1 MQNGESGD
9 KSGESVGA
17 AGSEVALFAGVAS
30 GAVIFIIIIIALVAL
45 LHRRHQK
52 HSAQCSAQLPLN
64 TLPKRG
70 SAASGGSN
78 NNGSEPSDI
87 IFPLRTSG
95 SMYCPHYEK
104 VSGDYGHPV
113 YIVQEMPP
121 QNPAN
126 IYYKVWQ
133 RMTTSRP
140 ALFQMMDISVL
151 MLLWHSL
158 LVADGLALLAGCQ
171 KGWGVV

>member
-1 MQNGESGD
+1 MQNGEAGGN
-9 KSGESVGA
+9 SGESVGST
-17 AGSEVALFAGVAS
+17 GSEVALFAGVAS

-70 SAASGGSN
+70 SGASGGSN

-126 IYYKVWQ
+126 IYYKV
-133 RMTTSRP
+133 
-140 ALFQMMDISVL
+140 
-151 MLLWHSL
+151 
-158 LVADGLALLAGCQ
+158 
-171 KGWGVV
+171 

>member
-1 MQNGESGD
+1 MIWTHSRSPDSTQNGEAGG
-9 KSGESVGA
+9 KSGESVGS

-30 GAVIFIIIIIALVAL
+30 GGVIFIIIIIALVAL

-126 IYYKVWQ
+126 IYYKV
-133 RMTTSRP
+133 
-140 ALFQMMDISVL
+140 
-151 MLLWHSL
+151 
-158 LVADGLALLAGCQ
+158 
-171 KGWGVV
+171 